1 MAIYVIGAC
10 NIDISARSD
19 HRLIE
24 RDSNPA
30 TVRISVGG
38 VGHNIAQNMTNLTED
53 IYFVSVFGDDHF
65 GHLAYKTCL
74 AEGLDLTFSKIKGN
88 SKQSMYLAILDET
101 GDMYLAVNDMD
112 IIEGMTKKDLNE
124 IKEVITDKDMLCVD
138 NNLSEEIISYIANDF
153 KGIKFSDAI
162 SVAKAFKLNAI
173 LDKLDI
179 LKVNIYEAEALSG
192 ISIKNE
198 EDIMNALSD
207 LLDKGVKK
215 VLLTYRDGVYLAKD
229 GHIYRYLHNATKVHI
244 QNATGAGDALLG
256 AYIAAV
262 DQGKDDEEAI
272 KDGLVASLITIEDER
287 TVSDLDRKM
296 IADSLYRKKIKGELV
311 L

>member
-10 NIDISARSD
+10 NIDISAKSD
-19 HRLIE
+19 HHLIA

-30 TVRISVGG
+30 SIKITIGG
-38 VGHNIAQNMTNLTED
+38 VGHNIAKNMTNLTSEV
-53 IYFVSVFGDDHF
+53 YFVSIFGDDHF
-65 GHLAYKTCL
+65 GHLAYKTCTS
-74 AEGLDLTFSKIKGN
+74 EGLDLSYSKIKGN
-88 SKQSMYLAILDET
+88 SKQSLYLAILDET

-112 IIEGMTKKDLNE
+112 IIEGVDKKDLSE
-124 IKEVITDKDMLCVD
+124 IKDIIKDDDMVCVD

-162 SVAKAFKLNAI
+162 SVAKAPKLAKV

-179 LKVNIYEAEALSG
+179 LKVNIYEAEALAD
-192 ISIKNE
+192 IKILDE
-198 EDIMNALSD
+198 KDILKALHI

-215 VLLTYRDGVYLAKD
+215 VLLTYRDGAYLAKEGD
-229 GHIYRYLHNATKVHI
+229 VYRYLHMATKAHI

-256 AYIAAV
+256 AYIAAIKE
-262 DQGKDDEEAI
+262 GKDDEEAI
-272 KDGLVASLITIEDER
+272 KDGLVASLYTIEDEK
-287 TVSDLDRKM
+287 TVSDLNRKM
-296 IADSLYRKKIKGELV
+296 IDESIYRRNIKGEL